1 MTSVITGDII
11 NSRST
16 ATAQEFL
23 TPVREVLSS
32 FGNEGRD
39 WDIFRGDSFQV
50 EIQNAEDAFW
60 KAVYIKAA
68 LKSQKN
74 LDARM
79 AIGIGDKSY
88 DNANISESSGT
99 AFYRSGSSFEKL
111 KKEKTNLLIKTAEP
125 EIDQEI
131 NTYFQ
136 LALLPMDLWTTNSAE
151 LVKTL
156 IENPE
161 LTQTEIGKKI
171 GIKQN
176 TVSERRKRAAWDQL
190 KNFDSVFRKKI
201 EQL

>member
-11 NSRST
+11 NSRSN

-32 FGNEGRD
+32 FGKEGRD